1 MLVQAEI
8 GNQSLELPALILKL
22 LEPSQLANVK
32 PAVQLLPTVKC
43 LLGNPIGRIT
53 SGTGVPVS
61 ASFFA

>member
-22 LEPSQLANVK
+22 LEPSQLANAK
-32 PAVQLLPTVKC
+32 PAVQLLPTTKC
-43 LLGNPIGRIT
+43 LLGNPIRRIT
-53 SGTGVPVS
+53 SATAVPVS